1 MRPRRVAGNVVGSEL
16 GNSPQRCN
24 QLQAWPQST
33 PTLAN
38 IQKQLL
44 RRFDADADA
53 DDIDADA
60 VVVAVVA
67 VIVVAAVVV
76 DIAGNNTAAFYDFFS
91 CSAARDA
98 AVPCPEHLEPRDFLT
113 RKQVR
118 NSMGD
123 GTFWRLSSELES
135 EGV

>member
-44 RRFDADADA
+44 RRLDADADA
-53 DDIDADA
+53 EDIEADA
-60 VVVAVVA
+60 VVVVVA
-67 VIVVAAVVV
+67 VIVVAAVVA
-76 DIAGNNTAAFYDFFS
+76 DSAGNNTAAFYDFLS

-98 AVPCPEHLEPRDFLT
+98 AEACPEHLEPRDFFT

-135 EGV
+135 VGV